1 MTGTSTARPSVVV
14 LGGGYGGINV
24 AKALDEV
31 AEVSLVDPAEAFFHN
46 VAALRALVDPRWL
59 ERIFLP
65 YRHLLCA
72 GRFIRGRAVSVD
84 GRRVRLASGEVLQ
97 PDYLVL
103 ATGSAYPFPG
113 KTGQLDVARVRARY
127 RAAHRAL
134 ASAERALIL
143 GAGPV
148 GLELA
153 GEIKASFPGTRV
165 TIADTA
171 GAILAG
177 PYPGE
182 LREELR
188 NQLRE
193 LGIELRL
200 GIAPA
205 TLPSPPP
212 AARGLIQ
219 IGTGDGE
226 DLAADIWFRAFGARP
241 NTGYLGGPPGGRRDE
256 HGYIQV
262 DRYLRVAGETR
273 VFALGDIADADR
285 NMAGIAGHQAG
296 LVAGNIRTLITGEG
310 ELTSWVKF
318 PPVIVISLGPKGGAG
333 FTGDRMIGPATV
345 AAIKGRDMFVTGHAA
360 LFGATPPQHASAHT
374 AA

>member
-1 MTGTSTARPSVVV
+1 MTGTSAVRPSIVV

-113 KTGQLDVARVRARY
+113 KTGQPDVARVRARY

-165 TIADTA
+165 TVADTA
-171 GAILAG
+171 GVILAG
-177 PYPGE
+177 PYPG
-182 LREELR
+182 
-188 NQLRE
+188 
-193 LGIELRL
+193 
-200 GIAPA
+200 
-205 TLPSPPP
+205 SC
-212 AARGLIQ
+212 ARSC
-219 IGTGDGE
+219 GTSST
-226 DLAADIWFRAFGARP
+226 
-241 NTGYLGGPPGGRRDE
+241 N
-256 HGYIQV
+256 
-262 DRYLRVAGETR
+262 
-273 VFALGDIADADR
+273 
-285 NMAGIAGHQAG
+285 
-296 LVAGNIRTLITGEG
+296 
-310 ELTSWVKF
+310 S
-318 PPVIVISLGPKGGAG
+318 
-333 FTGDRMIGPATV
+333 
-345 AAIKGRDMFVTGHAA
+345 
-360 LFGATPPQHASAHT
+360 ASSCGWG
-374 AA
+374 